1 MAVTSRQVRNK
12 RDGDGSLTGRPG
24 TVYDVNIK
32 YKTPDGYK
40 TYAKKGFATKKEA
53 QQHEAEMKTKLI
65 NPSFITTVAGQ
76 GKQSIKDYLQEWVEN
91 HGTVNLRP
99 STFAGYKSNINNHI
113 IPTIGHVQLR
123 QLTSAMLDNMFQ
135 KLFEKGLS
143 QSSVRYCHRIMSVA
157 LEAARKYNYI
167 ESNPA
172 QSIITK
178 FGKQGKTPDP
188 YTVQQMQQLIGNILG
203 TEWEMMVML
212 GGMYGLRIS
221 EVLGVR
227 WVNVDMKKGTFNV
240 VEQLPY
246 KLLPG
251 TLMLPDELPP
261 VKSHDRLLPI
271 TEAARPYFERQLDLQ
286 ARQKE
291 LAKLSGTA
299 YYDNRLVVAKPNGV
313 PFRRETV
320 SSDFGQ
326 LLRRFDLPHIR
337 YHDLRHAAA
346 TNMHQLTGDF
356 YTVGQILGHSLKGVG
371 MQLGIS
377 SSLDS
382 VTAQYVDVR
391 LDRKTAVLNAY
402 HNAVHP
408 DKNKEME
415 TAKNTHRKSR
425 DRER

>member
-1 MAVTSRQVRNK
+1 
-12 RDGDGSLTGRPG
+12 
-24 TVYDVNIK
+24 
-32 YKTPDGYK
+32 
-40 TYAKKGFATKKEA
+40 
-53 QQHEAEMKTKLI
+53 MKTKLI

-113 IPTIGHVQLR
+113 IPAIGHVQLR

-188 YTVQQMQQLIGNILG
+188 YTVPQMQHLIGNILG

-221 EVLGVR
+221 EVLGLR
-227 WVNVDMKKGTFNV
+227 WDNVDMEKETFNV

-251 TLMLPDELPP
+251 TLILPDELPP
-261 VKSHDRLLPI
+261 VKSHDRFLPI
-271 TEAARPYFERQLDLQ
+271 TEAAQPYFERQLDLQ

-291 LAKLSGTA
+291 LARLSGTA

-337 YHDLRHAAA
+337 YHDLRHYGESFK
-346 TNMHQLTGDF
+346 M
-356 YTVGQILGHSLKGVG
+356 
-371 MQLGIS
+371 
-377 SSLDS
+377 
-382 VTAQYVDVR
+382 VR
-391 LDRKTAVLNAY
+391 D
-402 HNAVHP
+402 
-408 DKNKEME
+408 
-415 TAKNTHRKSR
+415 
-425 DRER
+425 

>member
-1 MAVTSRQVRNK
+1 MAITPRQVKNK
-12 RDGDGSLTGRPG
+12 RDGDGGLTGRSG

-32 YKTPDGYK
+32 YKTPEGYK
-40 TYAKKGFATKKEA
+40 AYSKKGFTTKKDA
-53 QQHEAEMKTKLI
+53 QQHEAEMRAKLV
-65 NPSFITTVAGQ
+65 NPSFITTVAAQ
-76 GKQSIKDYLQEWVEN
+76 GKQSVRDYLLEWVEN

-123 QLTSAMLDNMFQ
+123 QLTPAILDNMFQ

-143 QSSVRYCHRIMSVA
+143 QSSVRYCQRIMSVA

-167 ESNPA
+167 ENNPA

-188 YTVQQMQQLIGNILG
+188 YTVQQVQQLMANIIG
-203 TEWEMMVML
+203 TEWEIMVML

-221 EVLGVR
+221 EILGLR
-227 WVNVDMKKGTFNV
+227 WDNVDMEKGTFNV
-240 VEQLPY
+240 VEQLPF
-246 KLLPG
+246 KLPAG
-251 TLMLPDELPP
+251 TNILSEELPP

-271 TEAARPYFERQLDLQ
+271 TEAVRPYFQRQLDLQ

-291 LAKLSGTA
+291 LSKLSGTV

-326 LLRRFDLPHIR
+326 LLKRFDMPHIR
-337 YHDLRHAAA
+337 FHDLRHAAA

-391 LDRKTAVLNAY
+391 MDRKKAVLDAY

-408 DKNKEME
+408 KEKIEPNKNPQK
-415 TAKNTHRKSR
+415 KSQG
-425 DRER
+425 RER

>member
-1 MAVTSRQVRNK
+1 VAVTPRQVKNK
-12 RDGDGSLTGRPG
+12 RDTNGALTGRAG

-32 YKTPDGYK
+32 YKTPEGYK
-40 TYAKKGFATKKEA
+40 SYVKKGFSTKKDA
-53 QQHEAEMKTKLI
+53 LQHEAEMRSKLI

-76 GKQSIKDYLQEWVEN
+76 GKQTVRDYLLEWVEN

-113 IPTIGHVQLR
+113 IPNIGHIKIC
-123 QLTSAMLDNMFQ
+123 QLTPAILDNMFQ
-135 KLFEKGLS
+135 KLFDKGLS

-167 ESNPA
+167 ENNPA
-172 QSIITK
+172 HDIITK

-188 YTVQQMQQLIGNILG
+188 YNIQQMQKFIGSILG
-203 TEWEMMVML
+203 TEWEMIVML

-221 EVLGVR
+221 EILGLR
-227 WVNVDMKKGTFNV
+227 WNNVDMKKGTFNV
-240 VEQLPY
+240 IEQLPY
-246 KLLPG
+246 RLPAG
-251 TLMLPDELPP
+251 QLTLPEELAP

-271 TEAARPYFERQLDLQ
+271 TDVTRPYFERQLDLQ
-286 ARQKE
+286 ARQKK
-291 LAKLSGTA
+291 LSKLSGTE
-299 YYDNRLVVAKPNGV
+299 YYDNRLVVAKPNGI
-313 PFRRETV
+313 PYRRETV
-320 SSDFGQ
+320 SSDFGH
-326 LLRRFDLPHIR
+326 LIKRFGLHHIR
-337 YHDLRHAAA
+337 FHDLRHAAA

-377 SSLDS
+377 TSLDS

-391 LDRKTAVLNAY
+391 LDRKKAVLNTY

-408 DKNKEME
+408 IEKNEVV
-415 TAKNTHRKSR
+415 KNTHKKSR
-425 DRER
+425 DRKR